1 MRHSIVRDGI
11 VAGVLGASA
20 VALWFLGLDIIFR
33 HAFATPEAL
42 GRGLLRI
49 LGPQGREGAA
59 VFVIVYTIF
68 HYAAFIAAGLLVA
81 VIVHFAERE
90 PGVLAGAM
98 MLFVAFEIGFYAL
111 SSALSESPMF
121 GALGWAQVATG
132 NLVAAIVMGTY
143 MWRTHPG
150 LGREL
155 KHALDGGTVR
165 TP

>member
-1 MRHSIVRDGI
+1 MRHTIARDGI
-11 VAGVLGASA
+11 VAGVLGATA
-20 VALWFLGLDIIFR
+20 VALWFFVLDMMYR

-49 LGPQGREGAA
+49 LGPQGSEGAA
-59 VFVIVYTIF
+59 VFILVYTLF
-68 HYAAFIAAGLLVA
+68 HYVAFILAGLLVA

-132 NLVAAIVMGTY
+132 NLIAAIVMGIY
-143 MWRTHPG
+143 MWRTHPK
-150 LGREL
+150 LGQEFN
-155 KHALDGGTVR
+155 HALSGGA
-165 TP
+165 

>member
-1 MRHSIVRDGI
+1 MRHTIARDGI
-11 VAGVLGASA
+11 VAGILGATA
-20 VALWFLGLDIIFR
+20 VALWFLGLDMVYR

-49 LGPQGREGAA
+49 LGPRGSEGPA
-59 VFVIVYTIF
+59 VFVLTYTVF
-68 HYAAFIAAGLLVA
+68 HYVAFILAGLLVA

-90 PGVLAGAM
+90 PGVLAGAL

-132 NLVAAIVMGTY
+132 NLVAALVMGTY
-143 MWRTHPG
+143 MWRTHPE

-155 KHALDGGTVR
+155 RHALEGGVTH
-165 TP
+165 

>member
-1 MRHSIVRDGI
+1 MRHTIARDGI
-11 VAGVLGASA
+11 VAGILGATA
-20 VALWFLGLDIIFR
+20 VALWFLGLDVINR

-49 LGPQGREGAA
+49 LGPQGSEGSG
-59 VFVIVYTIF
+59 VFVLVYTVF
-68 HYAAFIAAGLLVA
+68 HYVAFIAAGLLVA

-98 MLFVAFEIGFYAL
+98 MLFAAFEIGFHAL

-132 NLVAAIVMGTY
+132 NLIAAIVMGTY
-143 MWRTHPG
+143 MWRTHPD

-155 KHALDGGTVR
+155 RHALGGGTANG
-165 TP
+165 